1 MLSQGFIT
9 KNPSRPAGYFNVRK
23 QVKNLQADYEQE
35 WMNMISNKQADEYY
49 MQQAIEMARKAP
61 GFPFGAVIVRRTT
74 GEIIAK
80 GVNRSSENPIFHG
93 EIDAINSCAAV
104 NPSIDWSEFDLYT
117 TAEPCPMCQS
127 AIEWA
132 GISTIYYGT
141 SIPYLQSL
149 GWWQIGIRAEEV
161 SRRTPF
167 RQSTVIAGILE
178 LECNALF
185 EAAGTG
191 STRLK

>member
-61 GFPFGAVIVRRTT
+61 DFPFGAVIVRRTT

-80 GVNRSSENPIFHG
+80 GVNRS
-93 EIDAINSCAAV
+93 
-104 NPSIDWSEFDLYT
+104 Y
-117 TAEPCPMCQS
+117 
-127 AIEWA
+127 
-132 GISTIYYGT
+132 
-141 SIPYLQSL
+141 
-149 GWWQIGIRAEEV
+149 RK
-161 SRRTPF
+161 F
-167 RQSTVIAGILE
+167 RFFMVRL
-178 LECNALF
+178 
-185 EAAGTG
+185 
-191 STRLK
+191 TRLILVRQLIHRLTGQNLICIQQLSHVLCAKVPLSGLEFLLSTMGLRSLICKALVGGKLASGLKKCLVVPHFDKAQ